1 MAHRFDPHH
10 ESGSAL
16 VISLML
22 MLMLSII
29 ALAGIRIATGQERM
43 ALNVK
48 LKNDSLQAAETGLR
62 YVESQLRHHPDH
74 LFLTHCSDQS
84 CPLPAAVFDVDH
96 QGAPAMDW
104 QEAPAED
111 GAGNMKTWFRVKRLG
126 LSTSPVNLA
135 TSTSSTLYRVSVISY
150 QGSTRTVLEAV
161 YAFTQN

>member
-1 MAHRFDPHH
+1 MTHRLYPRH

-62 YVESQLRHHPDH
+62 YVEHQLRHNPDC
-74 LFLTHCSDQS
+74 LLLNDCSGRS
-84 CPLPAAVFDVDH
+84 CELPAAVFDVDH
-96 QGAPAMDW
+96 QGAPAVDW
-104 QEAPAED
+104 QEVPAAD
-111 GAGNMKTWFRVKRLG
+111 GDGDMKTWFRVTRLG
-126 LSTSPVNLA
+126 LSTRPVNLA
-135 TSTSSTLYRVSVISY
+135 TSAPSTLYRVSVISY
-150 QGSTRTVLEAV
+150 QGSTRTVLESI
-161 YAFTQN
+161 YAFTQS